1 MLLALFAIKFYY
13 NKKCEILNSIATN
26 ITCIIRML
34 VKKLHKRLLNSFLI
48 YQVVIAVNWAHYL
61 AKSP

>member
-26 ITCIIRML
+26 INL
-34 VKKLHKRLLNSFLI
+34 HHQKAYKNLHKRLLNSFSIL
-48 YQVVIAVNWAHYL
+48 QMVIAVN
-61 AKSP
+61 